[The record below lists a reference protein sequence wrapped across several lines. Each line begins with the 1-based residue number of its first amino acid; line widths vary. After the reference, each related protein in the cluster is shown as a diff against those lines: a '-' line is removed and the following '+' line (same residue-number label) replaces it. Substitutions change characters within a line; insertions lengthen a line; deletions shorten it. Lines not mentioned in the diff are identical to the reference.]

1 MKLFANTLF
10 LFSFIFVNTGN
21 KNTSFSPF
29 LNSLFLQFQ
38 WTTVISNRLFLTIR
52 NEFVHQLSSYAVA
65 NLNRPRKSDY
75 YRSYIWLYYGYI
87 CSWIIYYVLCTGFW
101 FFSTFCLNNS
111 NKPTISYQGI
121 TKYAC
126 HADDNNKSKCLWSQ
140 RITNGREKF
149 YRLSVCFHWFK
160 PNLDTSEIKRKLGAA
175 GLFVLDK
182 LSFNDRTVVV
192 LNTEQIPRN
201 PWVHQKALG
210 QGCRQILNLMFI
222 Y

>member
-1 MKLFANTLF
+1 MNFQNW
-10 LFSFIFVNTGN
+10 IN
-21 KNTSFSPF
+21 KSINVVQSSK
-29 LNSLFLQFQ
+29 
-38 WTTVISNRLFLTIR
+38 
-52 NEFVHQLSSYAVA
+52 LSSTTPATIF
-65 NLNRPRKSDY
+65 NFQN
-75 YRSYIWLYYGYI
+75 
-87 CSWIIYYVLCTGFW
+87 
-101 FFSTFCLNNS
+101 CLNNS